1 MRLELSNGD
10 YFYVNQGNTKLLNV
24 NDKAYIVSND
34 TLYGIL
40 DDGTRLRLTPSGNY
54 RTGYDLYHLQEYVR
68 GSDGYYEWVE
78 TNNYIVG
85 SSIPYS
91 MNADDTYNFDNFSFS
106 QIGIVIILIL
116 CFFTVFKRR

>member
-1 MRLELSNGD
+1 MRLELSNGE
-10 YFYVNQGNTKLLNV
+10 YFYVTQGNTKLLNV
-24 NDKAYIVSND
+24 NNKAYIVSND

-40 DDGTRLRLTPSGNY
+40 DDGTRLRLSPSGNK
-54 RTGYDLYHLQEYVR
+54 RTGYDLYHLQEYVQDV
-68 GSDGYYEWVE
+68 DGYYEWVN

-116 CFFTVFKRR
+116 CLFTVFKRR

>member
-1 MRLELSNGD
+1 MRLELSNGE

-24 NDKAYIVSND
+24 NNKAYIVSND

-40 DDGTRLRLTPSGNY
+40 DDGTRLRLTPTRSY
-54 RTGYDLYHLQEYVR
+54 HSEYDLYHLQQYAQGIDGDYSWVNTNEY
-68 GSDGYYEWVE
+68 
-78 TNNYIVG
+78 IIG

-116 CFFTVFKRR
+116 CLFTVFKRR